1 MPVVEEAPAE
11 LEGDGPKVVKS
22 RKASKAGKPEKETPV
37 KPAEEK
43 AARDKKYMDDL
54 DRNYAAAQKMEIE
67 LNDFIETMTS
77 PFPTDIVDLWI
88 KEQQDKNCK

>member
-1 MPVVEEAPAE
+1 
-11 LEGDGPKVVKS
+11 
-22 RKASKAGKPEKETPV
+22 
-37 KPAEEK
+37 
-43 AARDKKYMDDL
+43 MDDL